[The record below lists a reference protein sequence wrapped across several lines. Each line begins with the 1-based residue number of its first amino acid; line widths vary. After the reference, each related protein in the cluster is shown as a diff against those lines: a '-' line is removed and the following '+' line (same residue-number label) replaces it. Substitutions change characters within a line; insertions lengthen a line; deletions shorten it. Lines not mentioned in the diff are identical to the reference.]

1 MVFMEW
7 FPLSVYG
14 YSGPSGGVWEIF
26 LEDVLTKEVNI

>member
-26 LEDVLTKEVNI
+26 LDVLTKEVNI